1 MVKVNI
7 LLLTAIF
14 SACSPSATALPQSM
28 VYLDFV
34 EGYLVEN
41 IGIASFGG
49 QVFCSYEVLDT
60 EQKDIN
66 VDVYVWALCEEHY
79 LVDNSL
85 EPGTA
90 SSLPVALHLQR
101 SDNEYYLQSYEVP
114 KDGIGYGPSIEI
126 IFPELAIKRMCEGD
140 VECPNQRVERLE
152 LENKQKAREYYGIVE

>member
-1 MVKVNI
+1 MLKTH
-7 LLLTAIF
+7 LLLTVILT
-14 SACSPSATALPQSM
+14 ACSPLTAELPQNAD
-28 VYLDFV
+28 YLAPV

-60 EQKDIN
+60 EQEGIK

-85 EPGTA
+85 ETGTA
-90 SSLPVALHLQR
+90 SSLPVALHLQK

-114 KDGIGYGPSIEI
+114 KDGIGYGPSIEV
-126 IFPELAIKRMCEGD
+126 IFPDLAIKRMCERD

-152 LENKQKAREYYGIVE
+152 LENMQKAREYYGIVE